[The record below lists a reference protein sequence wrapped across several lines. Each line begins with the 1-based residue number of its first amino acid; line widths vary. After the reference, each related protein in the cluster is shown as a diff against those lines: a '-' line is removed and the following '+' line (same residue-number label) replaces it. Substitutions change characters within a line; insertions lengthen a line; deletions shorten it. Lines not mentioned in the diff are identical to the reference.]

1 MKKTI
6 VAAVCAACSFT
17 AALAQTS
24 GDGPWLVRAR
34 AVRLDMANKDATG
47 LDLSVNNKTIPEVD
61 VSYFFNPNLA
71 VELVLTVPQKQT
83 VSMGGSSIGTFKH
96 LPPSLLLQYHFTGL
110 NGYKPYVGAGV
121 NYTRITSVNL
131 LDGGATL
138 EDHSWGGALQVGM
151 DIPLDKNW
159 SLNFDLKKVYIR
171 SDVFVGAVSQGT
183 LKLDPVLVGVGLG
196 YRF

>member
-1 MKKTI
+1 
-6 VAAVCAACSFT
+6 
-17 AALAQTS
+17 
-24 GDGPWLVRAR
+24 
-34 AVRLDMANKDATG
+34 MAGA
-47 LDLSVNNKTIPEVD
+47 
-61 VSYFFNPNLA
+61 
-71 VELVLTVPQKQT
+71 
-83 VSMGGSSIGTFKH
+83 SMGTFKH

-138 EDHSWGGALQVGM
+138 EDHSWGGALQVGL
-151 DIPLDKNW
+151 DIPLDKNG

-171 SDVFVGAVSQGT
+171 SDVSLGTANQGA
-183 LKLDPVLVGVGLG
+183 LKLDPVWMGVGLG